1 MITSAPQDDIEEY
14 AYVPEHLP
22 RYVTAISQAEPWLV
36 GDFLAYFKKDL
47 LIFVGYPLKEAFH
60 ENRMKSA
67 LDEAIKRFHPETIS
81 LTAPLIPSFLR
92 GCLPV
97 SSDHYYR
104 VELSSLS
111 RSQKLRSMLSRAR
124 RELSVEKS
132 KTFDEEHG
140 KLVEEFIKAHPVDQA
155 TRSLFQR
162 MGQYLS
168 SSGTARIFDAR
179 NERNELVAFD
189 VAELQ
194 PRSYSFYMFNFT
206 SDTLY
211 VPGASD
217 LLLAA
222 VIQDATTEKKTF
234 INLGLGINPGV
245 TFFKEK
251 WGGVPFL
258 PYTFCLFHP
267 SSKERLETLL
277 QKL

>member
-1 MITSAPQDDIEEY
+1 MITTAQQDYIENN

-22 RYVTAISQAEPWLV
+22 PYVTSISRTEPCLV
-36 GDFLAYFKKDL
+36 GDYLTYVKKDC
-47 LIFVGYPLKEAFH
+47 LIFVGYPLTEVFQ
-60 ENRMKSA
+60 EDRMKSA
-67 LDEAIKRFHPETIS
+67 LDEATKRFKPETIS
-81 LTAPLIPSFLR
+81 LTAPLIPSFLS
-92 GCLPV
+92 GCLLV
-97 SSDHYYR
+97 SQDHYYR
-104 VELSSLS
+104 VDLTSFSIC
-111 RSQKLRSMLSRAR
+111 QKLRNRLTRAR

-132 KTFDEEHG
+132 KIYDEEHRR
-140 KLVEEFIKAHPVDQA
+140 LVEDFIKVHPVDQA

-162 MGQYLS
+162 IAPYLS
-168 SSGTARIFDAR
+168 SSPTAWIFDAR

-217 LLLAA
+217 LLLSE
-222 VIQDATTEKKTF
+222 VIQHATTKNKTF

-245 TFFKEK
+245 TFFKAK
-251 WGGVPFL
+251 WGGVAFL
-258 PYTFCLFHP
+258 PHAFCLFHP